1 MLLNRLKG
9 NLINAQTAM
18 KIQADK
24 KRLDRN
30 FQVGDEV
37 LVKLQPYRQHSAALR
52 KNQKLSIRYF
62 DPFTVLEKIGKVAYK
77 LQLPDTTKIHPVFH
91 ASQLKQFQR
100 ASTEP
105 YVSLPLSTFELGP
118 LLGPMDILE
127 TWIIV
132 KGSTLIPQVLIQWQG
147 NGKAKSAKEREK
159 EKLVTNGPRNVGG
172 RKDSRVRLANRLRDK
187 REG

>member
-1 MLLNRLKG
+1 MLHNRQMLLNRLKG

-147 NGKAKSAKEREK
+147 CSTIEATWED
-159 EKLVTNGPRNVGG
+159 VTKIQASYPIIQP
-172 RKDSRVRLANRLRDK
+172 
-187 REG
+187 